1 MDEPEIAP
9 PTSSPTDQQSA
20 PCSVEEGFVAVM
32 STPEVA
38 PILAPVKRW
47 KVIVAFVAAV
57 LALLASIAFFL
68 DATRRLREDRS
79 MDVPFPG
86 NRRVGFFGMDGFKD
100 WVCNEGHEHLSAPY
114 WTGALL
120 AVAITTLL
128 AFVFFRLAR
137 RPRG

>member
-1 MDEPEIAP
+1 
-9 PTSSPTDQQSA
+9 
-20 PCSVEEGFVAVM
+20 M
-32 STPEVA
+32 STPDVA
-38 PILAPVKRW
+38 PILAPVRRW

-68 DATRRLREDRS
+68 DATRRLRENRS
-79 MDVPFPG
+79 MDVAFPG

-100 WVCNEGHEHLSAPY
+100 WGCNEGHEHLSAPY